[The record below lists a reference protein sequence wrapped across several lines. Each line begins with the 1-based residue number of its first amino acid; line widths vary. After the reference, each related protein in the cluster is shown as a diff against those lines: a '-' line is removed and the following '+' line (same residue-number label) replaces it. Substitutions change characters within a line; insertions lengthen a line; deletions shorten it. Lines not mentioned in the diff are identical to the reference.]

1 MCSTLQKG
9 WVFCRLEHIIGC
21 LSVLL
26 LLGHTAC
33 KSPRTLTSAFS
44 GTSLLGLPIYVMHH
58 RTWPLGDDCCW
69 AWWCWCFCGRWKEAG
84 QGAVTHD
91 EGRASERL
99 AMSLPGNGHWIRWPL
114 RSQCPCLQ
122 LCFSWHWFT
131 NRVPS
136 GDIWMATVTTFF
148 STLLMPTL
156 FLCSSVSLSLGFFW
170 NHLSYTG
177 TLMACFTF
185 LSTNSLRMGSKKMFL
200 MHIPGV
206 SKKMEFRLILVNR
219 Q

>member
-1 MCSTLQKG
+1 MTAAG
-9 WVFCRLEHIIGC
+9 HDDAGVFVG
-21 LSVLL
+21 
-26 LLGHTAC
+26 
-33 KSPRTLTSAFS
+33 S
-44 GTSLLGLPIYVMHH
+44 GRRP
-58 RTWPLGDDCCW
+58 
-69 AWWCWCFCGRWKEAG
+69 GR
-84 QGAVTHD
+84 GAVTHD
-91 EGRASERL
+91 KGGASKCL

-122 LCFSWHWFT
+122 LYFSWHSFI
-131 NRVPS
+131 NRMPS

-156 FLCSSVSLSLGFFW
+156 FLCSSVSLSPGFFW

-177 TLMACFTF
+177 TLMASFTF
-185 LSTNSLRMGSKKMFL
+185 PSTNSLRMGSKKMCL

-206 SKKMEFRLILVNR
+206 SKKMEFRQILVNR